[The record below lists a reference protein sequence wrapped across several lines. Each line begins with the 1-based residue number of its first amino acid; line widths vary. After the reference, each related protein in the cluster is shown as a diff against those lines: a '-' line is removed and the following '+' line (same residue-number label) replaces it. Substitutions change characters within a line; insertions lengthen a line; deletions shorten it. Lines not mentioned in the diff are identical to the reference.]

1 MARSSKLIQTLKTQL
16 KQQSITYR
24 VLAKRLGLS
33 ESAIKHM
40 FSSGNISLKRMDA
53 ICEVLQIE
61 LSDLAELAISSDKKI
76 DMLSIEQERELIA
89 DERFLLVAFCIVN
102 YWSMEDI
109 IERYTI
115 TEAECIQHLAK
126 MDRMMMIELQP
137 NNRVRLRI
145 SNNFSWQANGP
156 IEKYFRRQVQNH
168 FLNAAFNQDAE
179 LRLVM
184 SGSISRTS
192 RLKIIE
198 KLNAV
203 GELFNELSW
212 ADRKLPIGERE
223 GTSMVTAIR
232 TWQFAGFA
240 GFERE
245 I

>member
-24 VLAKRLGLS
+24 ALAKRLDLS

-109 IERYTI
+109 IERYDI
-115 TEAECIQHLAK
+115 CEAECIQHLAK
-126 MDRMMMIELQP
+126 MDRMMLIELQP

-168 FLNAAFNQDAE
+168 FLNAAFNQDGE

-192 RLKIIE
+192 RLKVIE